1 MTARVVSLPD
11 GRRATEV
18 AADEAG
24 EFYLSTADGIVAQ
37 MAQAELLTWR
47 QAEALNTLARL
58 RRASGWRPAWER
70 PGGRGERPQ
79 ELEDAAGREFAMLV
93 GLIAEPTRGHVV
105 AMLATGEWQVAARVS
120 RIQDAADTVADR
132 LKLARETP

>member
-1 MTARVVSLPD
+1 MTARIVILRD
-11 GRRATEV
+11 GRQATEV

-24 EFYLSTADGIVAQ
+24 EFYLSAADGIVAQ
-37 MAQAELLTWR
+37 MAQAALLTWR
-47 QAEALNTLARL
+47 QAEALNVLARL

-70 PGGRGERPQ
+70 PSGRGERPDGV
-79 ELEDAAGREFAMLV
+79 EDAAGQEFARLV
-93 GLIAEPTRGHVV
+93 EIIAEPTRGHVI

-120 RIQDAADTVADR
+120 RVQDAADAVADR